1 MYFQYH
7 ISTINIVTNF
17 TNYKFAKQIEFIKG
31 YDYTK
36 VDSF

>member
-17 TNYKFAKQIEFIKG
+17 TSYKFAKQIECIKKI
-31 YDYTK
+31 DYTK
-36 VDSF
+36 IDSF